1 MTEQE
6 LFSKNLMLS
15 TEFDRYVLEYPGFGE
30 NIPPNAQI
38 VLLPEH
44 DPELCQKNLEL
55 SERQHEDG
63 QPIVYV
69 HIQDVAPQISRLINP
84 KIQIKA
90 A

>member
-6 LFSKNLMLS
+6 LFSKNLVLS
-15 TEFDRYVLEYPGFGE
+15 TEFDRYVLEHPEFGE
-30 NIPPNAQI
+30 HIPANAQI

-55 SERQHEDG
+55 SEAQHEDG

-69 HIQDVAPQISRLINP
+69 HIQNVAMQISRLINP
-84 KIQIKA
+84 TIQIKVA
-90 A
+90 